1 MKQTAI
7 LVVSFGSTHLDTLER
22 CISATEKAI
31 ADRFPELPLYRAF
44 TSNIVIRR
52 LKEQQGIQVDTVK
65 EALERMKAQGITHVA
80 VQPTLILGGYEFDL
94 LNKLVDTVSGLKTEI
109 GRPLILNEEDC
120 AAVAQIL
127 QDENPLSDNEAL
139 VLMGH
144 GTEHQANEIYTL
156 LQKKLDE
163 IHYNCIVGTV
173 EGTPSFEDAVK
184 LLKQRASSKAKLLP
198 LMFVAGDHAKNDMAG
213 DEEDSLLTLVQ
224 SAGVEAEPVVRGLG
238 ESTAIREAYIL
249 RTKEAIDRLKTKVSH
264 E

>member
-1 MKQTAI
+1 MDPVTGDEA
-7 LVVSFGSTHLDTLER
+7 LVIPTG
-22 CISATEKAI
+22 EKAA
-31 ADRFPELPLYRAF
+31 ADIGQRQVELDGQPGNGGGVHLLP
-44 TSNIVIRR
+44 T
-52 LKEQQGIQVDTVK
+52 VDH
-65 EALERMKAQGITHVA
+65 LHIT
-80 VQPTLILGGYEFDL
+80 QPVENSGFEFDL
-94 LNKLVDTVSGLKTEI
+94 LKKLVDTVSGLKTEI

-127 QDENPLSDNEAL
+127 QDENPLSDDEAL
-139 VLMGH
+139 ILMGH
-144 GTEHQANEIYTL
+144 GTEHQANEIYSL

-163 IHYNCIVGTV
+163 LRYNCIVGTV

-249 RTKEAIDRLKTKVSH
+249 RTKEAIDRLKMQVSH

>member
-31 ADRFPELPLYRAF
+31 ADRFSELPLYRAF

-213 DEEDSLLTLVQ
+213 DEEDSWRSQ
-224 SAGVEAEPVVRGLG
+224 CAAAGLEVSYVLAGLG
-238 ESTAIREAYIL
+238 ESRQVRRIYLRHLRECM
-249 RTKEAIDRLKTKVSH
+249 EG
-264 E
+264 